1 MTKRT
6 IAVIT
11 AMTLIA
17 PVGALATTHARS
29 TPEAVHQS
37 TDLSSAATTMD
48 HSAREDKPATVSMP
62 AADVEASVA
71 PSIED
76 NLTPK
81 VDDKVETHVDDN
93 VTPKVEDNADNATEV
108 EHGRSNESGHNRAN
122 DK

>member
-6 IAVIT
+6 IAVIA

-48 HSAREDKPATVSMP
+48 NSVRENKPATVSMP

-76 NLTPK
+76 NLTPE
-81 VDDKVETHVDDN
+81 VEDKVETNVDHK
-93 VTPKVEDNADNATEV
+93 VTPKVEDNAINATEV
-108 EHGRSNESGHNRAN
+108 EHDRRNEAEHNRAN